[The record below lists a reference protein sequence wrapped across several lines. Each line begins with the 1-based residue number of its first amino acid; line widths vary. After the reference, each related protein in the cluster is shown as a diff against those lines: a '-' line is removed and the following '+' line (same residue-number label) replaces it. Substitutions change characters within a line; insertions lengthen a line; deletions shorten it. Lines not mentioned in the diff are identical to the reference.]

1 MKKKQVFRIKDLE
14 YFGEV
19 NKKGDPHGKGYHW
32 TFTPFII
39 ISQV

>member
-19 NKKGDPHGKGYHW
+19 NKKGDPHGKG
-32 TFTPFII
+32 FAAAL
-39 ISQV
+39 